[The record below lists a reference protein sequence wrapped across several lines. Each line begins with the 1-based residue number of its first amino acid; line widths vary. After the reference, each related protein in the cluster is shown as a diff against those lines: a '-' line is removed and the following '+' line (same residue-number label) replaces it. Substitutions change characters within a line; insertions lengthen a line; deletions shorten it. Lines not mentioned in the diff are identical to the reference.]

1 MVEKI
6 VDNESLECI
15 LNLVL
20 IKRLSRSVMAQV
32 MQLVF
37 SGGERY
43 PMLVDS
49 TGLPDFWVTLF
60 VTEKLRVSLKQT
72 SIENTIRNVIHLKLW
87 EEINGR
93 DLISEISQS
102 EFPSDADIASIRDH
116 CLLHSRSI
124 REWHQ
129 ATTNRNVLKFSAT
142 HSVMTPHIQAISKDH
157 AANRLVHI
165 ANYLHFTAR
174 AMLRQRPDFTSLS
187 PVIDDMKK
195 RIIAQKP
202 KGKGNKGLANEP
214 DAKAPPPEVFEHL
227 MTVVREDSPDNP
239 YKNPGIRKRNAL
251 MFDVMYE
258 TGMRSGEIL
267 GIQIED
273 VDFQLGKITV
283 VRRHDNPI
291 DPRLRQP
298 VAKTLE
304 RHIPISMNLAKKL
317 RDYVMEVR
325 SRIPGANKQPILFVT
340 HKRGKYQGKPISDS
354 SFRNRVL
361 GPAISENPEL
371 FGEICRHGFR
381 HNFNYRLSKKIDA
394 INQLAKVDAT
404 IKPINEK
411 EEIQIRM
418 QLNGWASENSAQ
430 IYNLRHIQEMA
441 NQLMREE
448 MDDLSKHISKGK

>member
-1 MVEKI
+1 
-6 VDNESLECI
+6 
-15 LNLVL
+15 
-20 IKRLSRSVMAQV
+20 MAQV

-49 TGLPDFWVTLF
+49 SGLPDFWVTLF
-60 VTEKLRVSLKQT
+60 VTEMLRVSLKQNA
-72 SIENTIRNVIHLKLW
+72 IENTIRNVIHLKLW
-87 EEINGR
+87 EGINGR
-93 DLISEISQS
+93 NLISEIGQS
-102 EFPSDADIASIRDH
+102 GFPSDADISSIRDH

-124 REWHQ
+124 KEWHL
-129 ATTNRNVLKFSAT
+129 AKKKNNNVLKFSAG

-165 ANYLHFTAR
+165 ANFLHFTAR
-174 AMLRQRPDFTSLS
+174 AMLRQRPDFSSLA
-187 PVIDDMKK
+187 PQIDDMKK

-202 KGKGNKGLANEP
+202 KGKGNKGMANEP
-214 DAKAPPPEVFEHL
+214 DIKAPSPEVFEHL
-227 MTVVREDSPDNP
+227 MAVVREDSPDNP
-239 YKNPGIRKRNAL
+239 YKNLGIRKRNAL

-267 GIQIED
+267 GIQIGD
-273 VDFQLGKITV
+273 VDFQLGKISV

-291 DPRLRQP
+291 DPRLKQP

-304 RHIPISMNLAKKL
+304 RNIPINMELAKKL
-317 RDYVMEVR
+317 RAYVMDVR
-325 SRIPGANKQPILFVT
+325 SKIPGANKHPFLFVT
-340 HKRGKYQGKPISDS
+340 HKRGKYQGQPISDS

-361 GPAISENPEL
+361 GPAISENLEL

-394 INQLAKVDAT
+394 INQLAKTNPD
-404 IKPINEK
+404 INPINEK
-411 EEIQIRM
+411 EELQIRM

-430 IYNLRHIQEMA
+430 IYNLRHIQELA
-441 NQLMREE
+441 NKLMREE
-448 MDDLSKHISKGK
+448 MDDLSKHLSKGK